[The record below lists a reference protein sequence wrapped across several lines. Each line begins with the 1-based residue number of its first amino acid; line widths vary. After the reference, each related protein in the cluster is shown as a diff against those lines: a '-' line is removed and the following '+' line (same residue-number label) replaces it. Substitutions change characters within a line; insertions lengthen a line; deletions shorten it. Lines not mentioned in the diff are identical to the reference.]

1 MTITKEIGEGFG
13 KGVNGLY
20 DVLQNFNNMACDASF
35 TIGTESENAIAVTI
49 QLKDYLGN
57 DVTAANSVMAWVSST
72 ATGIDP
78 SALSGEI
85 ALTGSGDGAVL
96 IHLTHYLYQLISEAD
111 GDIAVTI
118 TDTGTTAQYL
128 TLLMPTGKLVVSTT
142 LGFA

>member
-1 MTITKEIGEGFG
+1 MEWTPIIDCAYDATITL
-13 KGVNGLY
+13 VSS
-20 DVLQNFNNMACDASF
+20 DP
-35 TIGTESENAIAVTI
+35 AVITI
-49 QLKDYLGN
+49 QLKDYAGN
-57 DVTAANSVMAWVSST
+57 DLTVPASVMAWVSST

-128 TLLMPTGKLVVSTT
+128 TLLMPNGKLVVSEH
-142 LGFA
+142 LVFA

>member
-1 MTITKEIGEGFG
+1 MEWTPIIDCAYDCTITL
-13 KGVNGLY
+13 VSS
-20 DVLQNFNNMACDASF
+20 DP
-35 TIGTESENAIAVTI
+35 AVITI
-49 QLKDYLGN
+49 QLKDYAGN
-57 DVTAANSVMAWVSST
+57 DLTVPASVMAWVSST

-111 GDIAVTI
+111 GDIAITI

-128 TLLMPTGKLVVSTT
+128 TLLMPNGKLVVSEH
-142 LGFA
+142 LVFA

>member
-1 MTITKEIGEGFG
+1 MLKMEWTPIVDCAYDAVITL
-13 KGVNGLY
+13 VSS
-20 DVLQNFNNMACDASF
+20 DP
-35 TIGTESENAIAVTI
+35 AVITI
-49 QLKDYLGN
+49 QLKDYAGN
-57 DVTAANSVMAWVSST
+57 DLTVPASVMAWISST

-78 SALSGEI
+78 SAVSSEL

-128 TLLMPTGKLVVSTT
+128 TLLMPNGKLVVSEQ
-142 LGFA
+142 LVFA

>member
-1 MTITKEIGEGFG
+1 MEWTPIIGCAYDATITL
-13 KGVNGLY
+13 VSS
-20 DVLQNFNNMACDASF
+20 DPAV
-35 TIGTESENAIAVTI
+35 VTI
-49 QLKDYLGN
+49 QLKDFAGN
-57 DVTAANSVMAWVSST
+57 DLKEAASVMAWVSST

-78 SALSGEI
+78 SALSSEI

-128 TLLMPTGKLVVSTT
+128 TLLMPNGRLVVSEH
-142 LGFA
+142 LVFA

>member
-1 MTITKEIGEGFG
+1 MEWTPIIDCA
-13 KGVNGLY
+13 Y
-20 DVLQNFNNMACDASF
+20 DATF
-35 TIGTESENAIAVTI
+35 TLVSSDPAVVTI
-49 QLKDYLGN
+49 QLKDYAGN
-57 DVTAANSVMAWVSST
+57 DLTVPASVMAWISST

-78 SALSGEI
+78 AAVSSEL

-128 TLLMPTGKLVVSTT
+128 TLLMPNGKLVVSQH
-142 LGFA
+142 LVFA

>member
-1 MTITKEIGEGFG
+1 MEWTPIVDCAYDADIT
-13 KGVNGLY
+13 V
-20 DVLQNFNNMACDASF
+20 
-35 TIGTESENAIAVTI
+35 GTLSGDTYPITI
-49 QLKDYLGN
+49 QLKDFEGN
-57 DVTAANSVMAWVSST
+57 NLTVPAGVMAYYADS

-78 SALSGEI
+78 SALNSEI

-111 GDIAVTI
+111 GDIDITI

-128 TLLMPTGKLVVSTT
+128 TLLMPDGRLVVSGS

>member
-1 MTITKEIGEGFG
+1 MEWTPIIDCAYDATITL
-13 KGVNGLY
+13 VSS
-20 DVLQNFNNMACDASF
+20 DP
-35 TIGTESENAIAVTI
+35 AVITI
-49 QLKDYLGN
+49 QLKDFAGN
-57 DVTAANSVMAWVSST
+57 DLKVPASVMAWISST

-78 SALSGEI
+78 SAVSSEL

-128 TLLMPTGKLVVSTT
+128 TLLMPNGKLVVSQH
-142 LGFA
+142 LVFA

>member
-1 MTITKEIGEGFG
+1 MEWTSI
-13 KGVNGLY
+13 VDCAY
-20 DVLQNFNNMACDASF
+20 DATF
-35 TIGTESENAIAVTI
+35 TLVSSDPAVVTI
-49 QLKDYLGN
+49 QLKDYAGN
-57 DVTAANSVMAWVSST
+57 DLTVPASVMAWISST

-78 SALSGEI
+78 SGVSSEL

-128 TLLMPTGKLVVSTT
+128 TLLMPNGKLVVSQH
-142 LGFA
+142 LVFA

>member
-1 MTITKEIGEGFG
+1 MTITKKIEQGFG
-13 KGVNGLY
+13 NGTNGLY
-20 DVLQNFNNMACDASF
+20 DVLQNLNNVACDAEF
-35 TIGTESENAIAVTI
+35 TIASSDPAVVTI

-57 DVTAANSVMAWVSST
+57 DVAAANSVMAWVSST
-72 ATGIDP
+72 TTGLDP

-85 ALTGSGDGAVL
+85 ALTSSGDGAVL

>member
-1 MTITKEIGEGFG
+1 MEWTPIVDCAYDAVITL
-13 KGVNGLY
+13 VSS
-20 DVLQNFNNMACDASF
+20 DP
-35 TIGTESENAIAVTI
+35 AVITI
-49 QLKDYLGN
+49 QLKDYAGN
-57 DVTAANSVMAWVSST
+57 DLTVPASVMAWISST

-78 SALSGEI
+78 SAVSSEL

-128 TLLMPTGKLVVSTT
+128 TLLMPNGKLVVSEH
-142 LGFA
+142 LVFA

>member
-1 MTITKEIGEGFG
+1 MEWTPIIDCAYDCTITL
-13 KGVNGLY
+13 VSS
-20 DVLQNFNNMACDASF
+20 DP
-35 TIGTESENAIAVTI
+35 AVITI
-49 QLKDYLGN
+49 QLKDFAGN
-57 DVTAANSVMAWVSST
+57 DLKVPASVMAWVSST

-111 GDIAVTI
+111 GDIAITI

-128 TLLMPTGKLVVSTT
+128 TLLMPNGKLVVSEH
-142 LGFA
+142 LVFA

>member
-1 MTITKEIGEGFG
+1 MEWTSI
-13 KGVNGLY
+13 VDCAY
-20 DVLQNFNNMACDASF
+20 DANF
-35 TIGTESENAIAVTI
+35 TIGTESENAIEVNI
-49 QLKDYLGN
+49 QLKDFAGN
-57 DVTAANSVMAWVSST
+57 DLTVAGSVMAWVSST

-78 SALSGEI
+78 SALSSEI

-111 GDIAVTI
+111 GDIDITI

-128 TLLMPTGKLVVSTT
+128 TLLMPDGRLVVSGS